1 MPGQFG
7 VICPELL
14 EILPLIRVRRS
25 FKDSHKGPAR
35 LRLELEARDRLNG
48 PPVHNGHSF
57 IGRRILIDPGWIF
70 SSPESLAPSEQISGG
85 AHVLRHEAA
94 RNKI

>member
-1 MPGQFG
+1 MSLNPTQNLLWSGQSSPVKKILIFRAYSVDRRGSMPGQFG

-48 PPVHNGHSF
+48 PPVHNGHTVYD
-57 IGRRILIDPGWIF
+57 RL
-70 SSPESLAPSEQISGG
+70 
-85 AHVLRHEAA
+85 
-94 RNKI
+94 